1 MKLLQTA
8 SWLLFFA
15 LSTSAVAQ
23 ESIVWLDTDNGP
35 IVLRLDTV
43 NAPITSANFVRYVD
57 EGFYDNLVF
66 HRVVQN
72 FVVQSG
78 LADANFQTR
87 IGSGEDIPSERNNG
101 LSHTAGTISMAL
113 GGNPPD
119 VNSGRT
125 QFFINLVENAELN
138 DDFTVFGEVIFG
150 RSTLLKMNAI
160 PSYSNQTPFRP
171 PLIRRAVHS
180 DGFPI
185 MDLHTGSWYDPQNP
199 RRGFVVEV
207 ANDVSSD
214 QGPLVVVV
222 YWYDHLNGEQ
232 IWATG
237 AASFEY
243 GASEV
248 DIPLILINGGQFG
261 PAFDPNA
268 LAIDEAWGTLN
279 LRFFAC
285 DQGRFRFQTV
295 LGTDDYYLT
304 RLTIPSQNSCIDQ

>member
-8 SWLLFFA
+8 GWLLLLA
-15 LSTSAVAQ
+15 LTTSASAQ

-35 IVLRLDTV
+35 IVLRLDPV

-66 HRVVQN
+66 HRVVPN

-78 LADANFQTR
+78 IQDGTGQIRT
-87 IGSGEDIPSERNNG
+87 GDGPDIASERDNG
-101 LSHTAGTISMAL
+101 LTHAAGTISMAL
-113 GGNPPD
+113 TGNPPN
-119 VNSGRT
+119 VGSGRT
-125 QFFINLVENAELN
+125 QFFINLVDNPELN
-138 DDFTVFGEVIFG
+138 DDFTVFGEVIYG
-150 RSTLLKMNAI
+150 RSTLLRMNAI
-160 PSYSNQTPFRP
+160 PSYQNQTPFRP
-171 PLIRRAVHS
+171 ALIRRAVHS

-185 MDLHTGSWYDPQNP
+185 MDLHTGSWYDPENP

-214 QGPLVVVV
+214 QGPLVVV

-237 AASFEY
+237 VASFEF

-248 DIPLILINGGQFG
+248 DIPLIRINGGQFG

-268 LAIDEAWGTLN
+268 LVIDETWGTLN
-279 LRFFAC
+279 LRFFGC

-304 RLTIPSQNSCIDQ
+304 RLTIPSQNSCID

>member
-1 MKLLQTA
+1 MKLLQSA
-8 SWLLFFA
+8 AWLLLLSLTSTA
-15 LSTSAVAQ
+15 LAQ

-35 IVLRLDTV
+35 IVLRLDPE

-57 EGFYDNLVF
+57 EGFYDDMIF
-66 HRVVQN
+66 HRVVQD

-78 LADANFQTR
+78 LLSGVGQTR
-87 IGSGEDIPSERNNG
+87 VGSGEDIASERNNG
-101 LSHTAGTISMAL
+101 LTHTAGTISMAL
-113 GGNPPD
+113 TGNPPD
-119 VNSGRT
+119 VDSGRT

-138 DDFTVFGEVIFG
+138 DDFTVFGEVIYG

-160 PSYSNQTPFRP
+160 PSYSNQVPIRP
-171 PLIRRAVHS
+171 TLIRRAVHS

-185 MDLHTGSWYDPQNP
+185 MNLHTGSWYDPENP

-207 ANDVSSD
+207 ANDVTSD
-214 QGPLVVVV
+214 QGPLVVV

-237 AASFEY
+237 VASFEY

-248 DIPLILINGGQFG
+248 DIPLIRINGGQFG
-261 PAFDPNA
+261 PGFDPNA
-268 LAIDEAWGTLN
+268 LLIDDAWGILN

-285 DQGRFRFQTV
+285 DQARFRFQTV

-304 RLTIPSQNSCIDQ
+304 RLTIPSQNSCID